1 VRNAD
6 ERAPARPT
14 ALAEGTAGALWSEAL
29 VEEAASPACV
39 LDGHGRIIVANRAL
53 ETLLGVGWP
62 AG

>member
-1 VRNAD
+1 MGTNVRQ
-6 ERAPARPT
+6 RGRRRWRR
-14 ALAEGTAGALWSEAL
+14 GTAGAFRSEAL

-53 ETLLGVGWP
+53 EVLLGVGWP